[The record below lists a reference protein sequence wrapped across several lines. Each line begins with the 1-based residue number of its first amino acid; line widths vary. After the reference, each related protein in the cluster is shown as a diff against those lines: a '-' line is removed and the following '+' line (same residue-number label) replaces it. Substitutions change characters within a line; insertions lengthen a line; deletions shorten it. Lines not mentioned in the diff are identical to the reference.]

1 MSPLLFTVGLC
12 KRNTISPCTIQT
24 VIIIN
29 VYYIGGHRAVIND
42 PLHRNYTRHTS
53 SIPRNSKLE

>member
-1 MSPLLFTVGLC
+1 MSQHYYSVGLC
-12 KRNTISPCTIQT
+12 KKNTISPCTTQT

-42 PLHRNYTRHTS
+42 PLHRN
-53 SIPRNSKLE
+53 

>member
-1 MSPLLFTVGLC
+1 MSQHYYSVGLC
-12 KRNTISPCTIQT
+12 KKNTISTCTTQT
-24 VIIIN
+24 VIIN

-42 PLHRNYTRHTS
+42 PLPRDYTRHTS